1 MSSRPRALVIGGSVG
16 GLFAAHLLGSIG
28 WDVQVFER
36 SAGDLA
42 SRGAGIGATDA
53 LCAVMQRVGVPLDAS
68 HGIRIRSRRYLDR
81 NGNVVAEVPGGGR
94 ATAWSRVY
102 RALKDALPADRYHF
116 NRPVTRVDQD
126 AHGVIAEFTDGARTE
141 GDLLIAA
148 DGLESTVRR
157 QLLTSVTP
165 RYAGY
170 VAWRGV
176 VEGHDTPTQIQARF
190 FEDIIFCFPERE
202 LLLAM
207 PNPGAGDDMNP
218 QGRRYYFV
226 WYRPV
231 DLDDGLP
238 RLCTDSSGRQHGVTI
253 PPPLIRREVI
263 QDLKAS
269 AERLLPAQ
277 MAAVVHRTQQPLL
290 QAIFDLESPQ
300 VAFGKVALL
309 GDAAFVARP
318 HVAAGVTKAAL
329 DAQSL
334 VNALAASPSD
344 LDGALT
350 HYDDEQRHFG
360 SRLVARARLLGAHLE
375 AHRTQ
380 SETGSD
386 TIGKWTPEN
395 YMREYGAGDLIAER
409 YDRLANGPGGRQDA

>member
-16 GLFAAHLLGSIG
+16 GLFAAHLLSSIG

-42 SRGAGIGATDA
+42 SRGAGIGAPDA
-53 LCAVMQRVGVPLDAS
+53 LCAVMQRVGAPLDAS
-68 HGIRIRSRRYLDR
+68 YGIRIRSRRCLDR
-81 NGNVVAEVPGGGR
+81 SGNVVAEVPGGGR

-102 RALKDALPADRYHF
+102 RALKDALPLHRYHF
-116 NRPVTRVDQD
+116 NRPVTRVNQD
-126 AHGVIAEFTDGARTE
+126 AHGVTAEFADGARTE

-148 DGLESTVRR
+148 DGLESTVRC
-157 QLLTSVTP
+157 QLLRSVAP

-176 VEGHDTPTQIQARF
+176 VEGRDTPTEIQERF
-190 FEDIIFCFPERE
+190 LEDIIFYFPEHE

-218 QGRRYYFV
+218 HGRRYYFV
-226 WYRPV
+226 WYRPA
-231 DLDDGLP
+231 DLDDALP

-263 QDLKAS
+263 EDLKAS

-290 QAIFDLESPQ
+290 QAVFDLESPR
-300 VAFGKVALL
+300 VVFGRVALL

-334 VNALAASPSD
+334 VAALAASPGD
-344 LDGALT
+344 LDRALRR
-350 HYDDEQRHFG
+350 YDDEQRHFG

-380 SETGSD
+380 SGTGSGA
-386 TIGKWTPEN
+386 IGKWTREN
-395 YMREYGAGDLIAER
+395 YMRDYGAGDLIAER
-409 YDRLANGPGGRQDA
+409 WDRFANGPGEHL